1 MIIRRLFLAGVV
13 FLVIGVWL
21 LASYCHGD
29 AGFQAGDS
37 ISAFSIKLDITTV
50 GYPTIVGVP
59 AVMLGSLLLIASAI
73 ASLILELRSLF
84 SRKEKTTEELES
96 A

>member
-1 MIIRRLFLAGVV
+1 MITRRLLLAGIV
-13 FLVIGVWL
+13 FLVIGIWL
-21 LASYCHGD
+21 LAAYCNGD

-50 GYPTIVGVP
+50 GYPAIFGVP
-59 AVMLGSLLLIASAI
+59 AALLGSLLLIVSAI
-73 ASLILELRSLF
+73 ASLIVELRSLF
-84 SRKEKTTEELES
+84 SRKKAPTEKLES

>member
-21 LASYCHGD
+21 LASYCNGD

-73 ASLILELRSLF
+73 ASLVLELRSLF
-84 SRKEKTTEELES
+84 SRKKAPAEKLES